1 MNVVK
6 TKLEFSDRLGGCKVR
21 WGMGRMSYIISP
33 GLYAVG
39 SPSDK
44 SPVFVTANFK
54 LSFDH
59 LRSELTGINGWI
71 LVLDTKGINVWCAA
85 GKGTFGTDELV
96 HRIRETQLEKVISHR
111 RLILPQLGAPGV
123 AAHRVKEQSGF
134 RVIYGPILAG
144 DIPSFMENKLK
155 ATPQMR
161 RVEFPL
167 RQRAALI
174 PIELVMTFKYFLSA
188 AIIILILS
196 GFGPGIFAVDRMIS
210 YGSVNL
216 LILLGLYTAGSV
228 LPPLLLPWL
237 PGRSFSAKG
246 GFVGLVLAL
255 GLWWHFMQFP
265 GLYRGWPGVTAWLLV
280 IPAVI
285 SFLSMNFTGSSTYT
299 SLSGVLKEM
308 RRAMPVQIC
317 AAVVG
322 LGFWI
327 GGLFL

>member
-1 MNVVK
+1 MQKLENAIAGLQPISAPASLQTLQPSTPSCCSPQAPAQINNIQIDSNYPADTPWIAGTIKTIVSEINVVK

-123 AAHRVKEQSGF
+123 A
-134 RVIYGPILAG
+134 
-144 DIPSFMENKLK
+144 
-155 ATPQMR
+155 
-161 RVEFPL
+161 
-167 RQRAALI
+167 
-174 PIELVMTFKYFLSA
+174 
-188 AIIILILS
+188 
-196 GFGPGIFAVDRMIS
+196 
-210 YGSVNL
+210 
-216 LILLGLYTAGSV
+216 
-228 LPPLLLPWL
+228 
-237 PGRSFSAKG
+237 
-246 GFVGLVLAL
+246 
-255 GLWWHFMQFP
+255 
-265 GLYRGWPGVTAWLLV
+265 
-280 IPAVI
+280 
-285 SFLSMNFTGSSTYT
+285 
-299 SLSGVLKEM
+299 
-308 RRAMPVQIC
+308 
-317 AAVVG
+317 
-322 LGFWI
+322 
-327 GGLFL
+327 